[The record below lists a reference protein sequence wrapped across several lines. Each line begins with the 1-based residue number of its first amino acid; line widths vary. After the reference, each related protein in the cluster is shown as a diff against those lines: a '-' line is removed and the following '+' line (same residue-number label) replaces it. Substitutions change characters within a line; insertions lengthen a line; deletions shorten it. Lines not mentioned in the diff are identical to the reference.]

1 MFTMTAREFNQSV
14 ARAQRVA
21 DDQPVMIT
29 RRGEPAYVLLNIA
42 EYERLTPPESPEVP
56 RSILDLIEPL
66 PEDADPDD
74 LLGRIMDEI
83 IADRKNDFGRP
94 PIEF

>member
-21 DDQPVMIT
+21 EDQPVMIT
-29 RRGEPAYVLLNIA
+29 KRGEPAYVLLSI
-42 EYERLTPPESPEVP
+42 EQYTRLAPDRP
-56 RSILDLIEPL
+56 RSILEFLAMPANDL
-66 PEDADPDD
+66 AGDD
-74 LLGRIMDEI
+74 GEFDRIIDQI
-83 IADRKNDFGRP
+83 VADRKNDFGRP

>member
-29 RRGEPAYVLLNIA
+29 KRGEPAYVLLSIG
-42 EYERLTPPESPEVP
+42 EYERLLPEDPSEDV
-56 RSILDLIEPL
+56 RSLLDVIHPL

-74 LLGRIMDEI
+74 LFGQVMDEI
-83 IADRKNDFGRP
+83 IAERKNDFGRP
-94 PIEF
+94 PIEL

>member
-29 RRGEPAYVLLNIA
+29 NRGEPAYVLLSIA
-42 EYERLTPPESPEVP
+42 EYHRLAPAVSTEGS

-66 PEDADPDD
+66 PDDADPDD
-74 LLGRIMDEI
+74 LFGQIMDEI
-83 IADRKNDFGRP
+83 IAERKNDFGRP

>member
-29 RRGEPAYVLLNIA
+29 KRGEPAYVLLSID
-42 EYERLTPPESPEVP
+42 EYERLAPARPG
-56 RSILDLIEPL
+56 SILEFLAMPK
-66 PEDADPDD
+66 EDIVDD
-74 LLGRIMDEI
+74 DGEFDRIIDEI
-83 IADRKNDFGRP
+83 VADRKTDFGRP

>member
-1 MFTMTAREFNQSV
+1 VFTMTAREFNQSV

-42 EYERLTPPESPEVP
+42 EYERLAPPESPEAP
-56 RSILDLIEPL
+56 RSILDLIEPV
-66 PEDADPDD
+66 PDDADPED
-74 LLGRIMDEI
+74 LFGRIMDEI

-94 PIEF
+94 PIES

>member
-21 DDQPVMIT
+21 EDQPVMIT
-29 RRGEPAYVLLNIA
+29 KRGEPAYVLLSIE
-42 EYERLTPPESPEVP
+42 EYTRLAPDRP
-56 RSILDLIEPL
+56 RSILEFLAMP
-66 PEDADPDD
+66 ADD
-74 LLGRIMDEI
+74 LAGDDGEFDRIIEEI
-83 IADRKNDFGRP
+83 VADRKNDFGRP

>member
-21 DDQPVMIT
+21 EDQPVMIT
-29 RRGEPAYVLLNIA
+29 KRGEPAYVLLSI
-42 EYERLTPPESPEVP
+42 EQYTRLAPDRP
-56 RSILDLIEPL
+56 RSILEFLAMPANDL
-66 PEDADPDD
+66 AGDD
-74 LLGRIMDEI
+74 GEFDRIIDEI
-83 IADRKNDFGRP
+83 VADRKNDFGRP